1 MIRLTYR
8 YNDGLLIFT
17 LKTKQ
22 HFKGDGLGKKISMRF
37 CVLKRE
43 FFAEFHVQG
52 HQRKIKGQIA
62 KTLEYL

>member
-1 MIRLTYR
+1 MVRLTYHC
-8 YNDGLLIFT
+8 NDGLLIFT

-22 HFKGDGLGKKISMRF
+22 HFKGDGLGKKIFMRS

-52 HQRKIKGQIA
+52 HQRKIKEQIA
-62 KTLEYL
+62 KILEYL